1 MVMHGEICQAGP
13 GRREFAMKPC
23 RIMIFVLLLASLAG
37 VSAMAPT
44 QTHTMTVA
52 VEKAAIRDAP
62 SFVAQVVATVPFG
75 TRIVALGQEGGWVR
89 VVVPGSLAAGYLPL
103 QTLVSPRIPG
113 TAGGT
118 TESGTKPAGS
128 TIPPPP
134 PDAAPAGA
142 LPPEIVL
149 AGKGFGTTLESLLGE
164 GKSDSSFWEQQL
176 EGFNFAAVD
185 TMESLALEPEECL
198 AFLLGLETVEG
209 AR

>member
-1 MVMHGEICQAGP
+1 
-13 GRREFAMKPC
+13 MKPF
-23 RIMIFVLLLASLAG
+23 RILSIVLLLASLAG
-37 VSAMAPT
+37 VSAMATT

-103 QTLVSPRIPG
+103 QMLVSPRIPATTHG
-113 TAGGT
+113 TA
-118 TESGTKPAGS
+118 ESGTKPAGS
-128 TIPPPP
+128 IT
-134 PDAAPAGA
+134 APTTPGAVPTGA

-149 AGKGFGTTLESLLGE
+149 AGKGFDTTLESLLGG

-176 EGFNFAAVD
+176 EGFNFTAVD